1 MLIIHLY
8 SLFYTVN
15 TCHHIFYLV
24 GKKKITARG
33 IEGRQN
39 SLLIKAPVTYKT
51 GHIYI
56 KFLPHN
62 EWIEISVINILYLK
76 RIKTFQ
82 EDF

>member
-15 TCHHIFYLV
+15 TCHHTFYLV

-39 SLLIKAPVTYKT
+39 SPLIKAPVTYKT

-56 KFLPHN
+56 KFLPMN
-62 EWIEISVINILYLK
+62 
-76 RIKTFQ
+76 Q
-82 EDF
+82 

>member
-15 TCHHIFYLV
+15 TCHHTFYLV

-39 SLLIKAPVTYKT
+39 SPLIKAPVT
-51 GHIYI
+51 
-56 KFLPHN
+56 
-62 EWIEISVINILYLK
+62 
-76 RIKTFQ
+76 
-82 EDF
+82 